1 MIDAAEPRRGYEY
14 DERSE
19 AGQQPYFTRKKDGAR
34 LVSRRY
40 KLRILA
46 VSPSILHVSYTERR
60 TFSHEDKPELAGVL
74 QGSDLLCIQEEHQ
87 IYLRTA
93 VITAKVSLETGS
105 ITFYKTNPGLR
116 SQKRGRMKWRN
127 SLPIV

>member
-1 MIDAAEPRRGYEY
+1 MPQSRGGGMNMMNVPKPVSSRILRVKRTEH
-14 DERSE
+14 
-19 AGQQPYFTRKKDGAR
+19 GVI

-74 QGSDLLCIQEEHQ
+74 QGSDVKDGWSLSLPQPAESIFEV
-87 IYLRTA
+87 IPDLPA
-93 VITAKVSLETGS
+93 VIDKTVPAVCPNRFE
-105 ITFYKTNPGLR
+105 YKDMRLI
-116 SQKRGRMKWRN
+116 QDKAEI
-127 SLPIV
+127 L

>member
-1 MIDAAEPRRGYEY
+1 MPQSRGGGMNMMNVPKPVSSRILRVKRTEH
-14 DERSE
+14 
-19 AGQQPYFTRKKDGAR
+19 GVI

-105 ITFYKTNPGLR
+105 ITFYKTNPE
-116 SQKRGRMKWRN
+116 KRGRMKWRN